1 MSGRW
6 HLVAAALLFPAL
18 AVVVVSVVARLPL
31 GSETVHFL
39 VYLPWVG
46 LALAAG
52 LALLFGRY
60 GALLLVLLLL
70 TLYLLAGVAMTAT
83 EAAAI
88 RELLALSLGAIL
100 LVLAIRP
107 EPWRPALVVILL
119 GALNGTGAWLLAG
132 GRWPGLRVALVEPL
146 IPAGVALPVSAPT
159 ALVLL
164 AGVSAYLVRALVGR
178 TAVSIGILAGTS
190 AVIAALYHATAPMT
204 AEVAWTIAGLAIGI
218 GLILE
223 GHRMA
228 YRDELTGL
236 PGRRAL
242 MERLTRPGRRYSVA
256 MVDVDHFKSFNDTY
270 GHEAGDQVLRYVA
283 TRLARG
289 ARGVRVF
296 RYGGEE
302 FTLLFPGADL
312 DRAQPLADQLRAT
325 IADSPFTLRGSRRDP
340 SRRGSGGGQ
349 EVGVTVS
356 LGIAQRR
363 RGERPADV
371 LERADAALYRAKA
384 QGRDRVVADAG
395 GG

>member
-1 MSGRW
+1 VSGRW
-6 HLVAAALLFPAL
+6 HLVVSALLAPAL
-18 AVVVVSVVARLPL
+18 AVAVVVAVARLPL

-39 VYLPWVG
+39 VYLPWLG

-60 GALLLVLLLL
+60 GALLLILLLL
-70 TLYLLAGVAMTAT
+70 SLYLLAGVAMTAA

-88 RELLALSLGAIL
+88 RELLALSLGAVL
-100 LVLAIRP
+100 LILAIRP
-107 EPWRPALVVILL
+107 EPWPPGLVVVLL
-119 GALNGTGAWLLAG
+119 GALNGAGAWLLAG
-132 GRWPGLRVALVEPL
+132 GRWPDLRLALVEPL
-146 IPAGVALPVSAPT
+146 IPAGVTLPVSLSS
-159 ALVLL
+159 ALLL
-164 AGVSAYLVRALVGR
+164 AAGTSAYLVRALVGR
-178 TAVSIGILAGTS
+178 TAVSTGILAGTL

-204 AEVAWTIAGLAIGI
+204 AEVAWTIAGLAIAV

-223 GHRMA
+223 GYRMA

-302 FTLLFPGADL
+302 FTLLFPGTAL
-312 DRAQPLADQLRAT
+312 EQARPLADQLRAT
-325 IADSPFTLRGSRRDP
+325 IADTPFTLRGSRRDP
-340 SRRGSGGGQ
+340 ARRGSGGGQ

-363 RGERPADV
+363 RGERAADV
-371 LERADAALYRAKA
+371 LERADAALYRAKE
-384 QGRDRVVADAG
+384 QGRNRVVADTG

>member
-1 MSGRW
+1 MSARW
-6 HLVAAALLFPAL
+6 HLLVAALLAPIL
-18 AVVVVSVVARLPL
+18 AVAIVVAVARLPL
-31 GSETVHFL
+31 GTETVQFL
-39 VYLPWVG
+39 VYLPWLA

-60 GALLLVLLLL
+60 GALLFVLLLL
-70 TLYLLAGVAMTAT
+70 LLYLLAGAAMTAT

-88 RELLALSLGAIL
+88 RNLLGASLGTIL
-100 LVLAIRP
+100 LVLALRP
-107 EPWRPALVVILL
+107 EPWSPALVFAALAAVG
-119 GALNGTGAWLLAG
+119 GAGGWLLSG
-132 GRWPGLRVALVEPL
+132 GSWPAYGATTLQPL
-146 IPAGVALPVSAPT
+146 LPDGVKLPVSVA
-159 ALVLL
+159 AAAVLL
-164 AGVSAYLVRALVGR
+164 AGVGAYFVRTIAGR
-178 TAVSIGILAGTS
+178 AAVSVGILAGAS
-190 AVIAALYHATAPMT
+190 AVIAALYHAAAPLT
-204 AEVAWTIAGLAIGI
+204 AEVAWTTAALAIALA
-218 GLILE
+218 LILE

-236 PGRRAL
+236 AGRRAL
-242 MERLTRPGRRYSVA
+242 MERLARPGRRYSVA

-312 DRAQPLADQLRAT
+312 ERARPLADQLRAT
-325 IADSPFTLRGSRRDP
+325 IADNPFTLRGGKRDP
-340 SRRGSGGGQ
+340 ARRGRGGGQ

-356 LGIAQRR
+356 LGVAQRR
-363 RGERPADV
+363 RGERPAAV
-371 LERADAALYRAKA
+371 LERADAALYRAKER
-384 QGRDRVVADAG
+384 GRNRVVADSG